1 MQDSKYQTEELKH
14 QRDQNAPFDDD
25 LQEIPYYMRE
35 RVAAIIE
42 SKVEQQV
49 RATMDQFKEEV
60 MRELEDQR
68 IQNQMH
74 ISHYLDHPYHY
85 GKYHHPYAYG
95 PRYSMSKSPVRKGTS
110 RDYGSPSDFS
120 NGDLR
125 KRTGSPPREDAPNDV
140 KH

>member
-1 MQDSKYQTEELKH
+1 
-14 QRDQNAPFDDD
+14 
-25 LQEIPYYMRE
+25 MRE

-42 SKVEQQV
+42 QKVEQQV

-85 GKYHHPYAYG
+85 GKYYHPYAYG
-95 PRYSMSKSPVRKGTS
+95 PRYSMSKSPARKGTG
-110 RDYGSPSDFS
+110 RDSPSDFS

-125 KRTGSPPREDAPNDV
+125 KRTGSPPRDDAPNDV